1 MLHSCNRC
9 DEQVSPAAS
18 PAAPSFLSFLMVISF
33 LATITSS
40 PPFPAITL
48 AFPAPTPR
56 PPYLPLQGFARLLEV
71 RDEALLLAVLQS
83 ATVYAR
89 MSPDHKRD
97 LMGLLG
103 DGLDWVEAC
112 PHLGLHVGFC
122 GDGGWVTGLGFRHI
136 LGDGMD
142 RGLRCGYAWA
152 CTLAWVGGTWELQVS
167 DKRFEGT
174 VLNVERIAMYNSLP
188 SPTVLPPHQA
198 GCLPPSLPP

>member
-1 MLHSCNRC
+1 MSRKKRQVLLHPIDVTGEIR
-9 DEQVSPAAS
+9 QRQQPVGLQRLVSSAS
-18 PAAPSFLSFLMVISF
+18 LSSLPVQPSTCTQFP
-33 LATITSS
+33 TTSNC
-40 PPFPAITL
+40 
-48 AFPAPTPR
+48 
-56 PPYLPLQGFARLLEV
+56 PLQGFARLLEV

-122 GDGGWVTGLGFRHI
+122 GDGGWVTGLGFRDV

-142 RGLRCGYAWA
+142 WGLRCGYAWA

-167 DKRFEGT
+167 DKRFEGA
-174 VLNVERIAMYNSLP
+174 VLNVERIAMYNPLP
-188 SPTVLPPHQA
+188 SPAVLPPHQA